1 MGIPS
6 VCIGCYEGGGEH
18 TREEYVKIDSLFKGY
33 EIAFDIVLSALEE
46 KEA

>member
-1 MGIPS
+1 MFVPDGFVDGTGANS
-6 VCIGCYEGGGEH
+6 
-18 TREEYVKIDSLFKGY
+18 REEYVKIDSLFKGY